1 MKKWLF
7 ISIIIHQLIN
17 SVISSIENLIFNSSL
32 KLILYE
38 DFCVYAT
45 EDKTYIYKRNIEG
58 DKDES
63 LIRTPQNIKNKTL
76 IKLSNDS
83 FIVFALNSS
92 DNQLIY
98 SNFIISENK
107 GTNFKKSY
115 INITKNINNHTIKH
129 VDKNKFIVYYN
140 IFPKTIHLYSFDL
153 DSSNIKGGNKEIYLD
168 NNYKFNIIECDSYDG
183 ENIFCVYSIIILLS
197 M

>member
-76 IKLSNDS
+76 IILLRH
-83 FIVFALNSS
+83 FYFL
-92 DNQLIY
+92 
-98 SNFIISENK
+98 
-107 GTNFKKSY
+107 
-115 INITKNINNHTIKH
+115 
-129 VDKNKFIVYYN
+129 
-140 IFPKTIHLYSFDL
+140 
-153 DSSNIKGGNKEIYLD
+153 
-168 NNYKFNIIECDSYDG
+168 
-183 ENIFCVYSIIILLS
+183 IIIIIRNN
-197 M
+197 